1 MPYKDISNEDDEDD
15 YKIFMETF
23 TLTWIL
29 LNTNSMESENLKD
42 IQNLEDHQFGS
53 DLKITKSF

>member
-42 IQNLEDHQFGS
+42 I
-53 DLKITKSF
+53 

>member
-15 YKIFMETF
+15 CKIFMETF

>member
-1 MPYKDISNEDDEDD
+1 MPYKDISNEDNEDD
-15 YKIFMETF
+15 CKIFMETF

-42 IQNLEDHQFGS
+42 I
-53 DLKITKSF
+53 